1 MAFELPALPYAY
13 DALGPY
19 MSKETLEC
27 WSYCSECSMGCT
39 AEQLTAPRTVLIEIL
54 YRLFAPGKVWVI
66 AQTCLPVG
74 LNIKFHPYG
83 QQSLHG
89 WMDGWMAGIVL

>member
-1 MAFELPALPYAY
+1 
-13 DALGPY
+13 
-19 MSKETLEC
+19 
-27 WSYCSECSMGCT
+27 MGCT

-89 WMDGWMAGIVL
+89 WMDGWMDGGHCALKNHPAAYMKRFDP